1 MGSFTYPI
9 LTIITFFPLVGV
21 LVLLFIDKES
31 KNLLRWTAFV
41 ATVVEFILSL
51 PLYFKFHLGTYHFQF
66 VEKIPWIKILG
77 ASYHLG
83 IDGITLFL
91 VLLTTF
97 LTMLSILASWS
108 IQKHIKEYMIS
119 FLFLETT
126 MIGVFCALDMLLFYL
141 FWEAM
146 LVPMYLLI
154 GVWGGP
160 RRVYAAIKFFLY
172 TMAGS
177 VLMLVSIIF
186 LYYHH
191 YRVAGELTF
200 SLTKLLST
208 PISPSLA
215 PWLFLAFALAFAIKV
230 PMFPFHTWL
239 PDAHVEAPT
248 AGSVILAGVLLKMG
262 TYGFIRFCM
271 PFFPHAALRFSNLF
285 LVLAIISI
293 VYGALVS
300 LVQDDMK
307 KLVAYTSVS
316 HLGLVMLG
324 MFALTLQG
332 VSGGLLQMINHG
344 ISTGALFL
352 LVGMAY
358 DRRHTRLIKDYGGIA
373 KVMPIYSAF
382 FLIATLSSIGLPGL
396 NGFIGEFLALVGTFK
411 AYPVYG
417 ALGATTS
424 VLSACYMLWLVKRV
438 FFHEI
443 TVQENLSLKDLGFRE
458 VVICLMFSIPMFWIG
473 IYPKPVL
480 QRMEPSVA
488 HFIVQ
493 IKGET
498 AVAMEHSPEIKEKI
512 SLAASIVEE
521 HGVEVR
527 P

>member
-1 MGSFTYPI
+1 MGGFQYPI
-9 LTIITFFPLVGV
+9 LTMVTFFPLIGV
-21 LVLLFIDKES
+21 LVLLFVNKEN
-31 KNLLRWTAFV
+31 KTVLRWVALVTTVIEFV
-41 ATVVEFILSL
+41 LSI
-51 PLYFKFHLGTYHFQF
+51 PLYLRFHLGTYHFQF

-77 ASYHLG
+77 ANYHLG
-83 IDGITLFL
+83 IDGISLFL

-97 LTMLSILASWS
+97 LTMLSIMASWS
-108 IQKHIKEYMIS
+108 IEKHVKEYMVS
-119 FLFLETT
+119 FLLLETT
-126 MIGVFCALDMLLFYL
+126 MVGVFCSLDLLLFYL

-177 VLMLVSIIF
+177 VLMLVSIIY

-191 YRVAGELTF
+191 YKVAGELTF
-200 SLTKLLST
+200 NLASLLST
-208 PISPSLA
+208 PVAASVA

-230 PMFPFHTWL
+230 PMWPFHTWL

-262 TYGFIRFCM
+262 TYGFMRFCM
-271 PFFPHAALRFSNLF
+271 PFFPQAVHKYTYPI
-285 LVLAIISI
+285 LVLAVISI
-293 VYGALVS
+293 IYGALVA

-411 AYPVYG
+411 AYPVFG
-417 ALGATTS
+417 ALGATTT

-443 TVQENLSLKDLGFRE
+443 TVQENLALKDLGFRE
-458 VVICLMFSIPMFWIG
+458 VVICVLFSIPMFWIG
-473 IYPKPVL
+473 VYPKPVL
-480 QRMEPSVA
+480 ERMEPTVV
-488 HFIVQ
+488 HFIAQ

-498 AVAMEHSPEIKEKI
+498 AVAMERSPEVKEKI
-512 SLAASIVEE
+512 SLAASIVDNKEI
-521 HGVEVR
+521 EVR

>member
-1 MGSFTYPI
+1 MGGVAYPM
-9 LTIITFFPLVGV
+9 LTVVTFFPLIGV

-31 KNLLRWTAFV
+31 KNLIRWVAFIT
-41 ATVVEFILSL
+41 TVIEFILSM
-51 PLYFKFHLGTYHFQF
+51 PLYFRFHLGTYHYQF
-66 VEKIPWIKILG
+66 VERIPWIKILG

-83 IDGITLFL
+83 VDGISLFL

-108 IQKHIKEYMIS
+108 IEKHVKEYMIS
-119 FLFLETT
+119 FLLLETT

-191 YRVAGELTF
+191 YKVTGELSF
-200 SLTKLLST
+200 SLIKLLAT
-208 PISPSLA
+208 PVPAVVA

-271 PFFPHAALRFSNLF
+271 PFFPHASLRFTGLF
-285 LVLAIISI
+285 LVLAVISI
-293 VYGALVS
+293 IYGALVA

-324 MFALTLQG
+324 MFALTLQS
-332 VSGGLLQMINHG
+332 VTGGLLQMVNHG

-373 KVMPIYSAF
+373 RVMPIYSAF

-396 NGFIGEFLALVGTFK
+396 NGFVGEFLALVGTFK
-411 AYPVYG
+411 SHPVFG

-438 FFHEI
+438 FYHEI
-443 TVQENLSLKDLGFRE
+443 TVTENLSLKDLGFRE

-480 QRMEPSVA
+480 KRMEPSVA
-488 HFIVQ
+488 HFIAQV
-493 IKGET
+493 KGE
-498 AVAMEHSPEIKEKI
+498 AAMAIEHSPQAKEKM
-512 SLAASIVEE
+512 SLAAYLVEE
-521 HGVEVR
+521 RKVEVR